1 MGFTVK
7 RLGDVMSEFA
17 SALMAGETYSP
28 LRNPYIWFG
37 FLWGIPV
44 PLLGLIIHRHL
55 AGGHLT
61 EPLAGLV
68 AEPLFMFLLLHPP
81 LFAVVFGAMGTVRLR
96 KIASIEALL
105 AEREVEMQQIRD
117 AHAELQQMARLKD
130 EFLGSVT
137 HELKTPLVTIR
148 GYAEMLEHGRLGDVS
163 DKQKHVLGVMQRNCR
178 RLQQQIDM
186 LLSASR
192 NQSPQAELKPVDFPL
207 QDLVDEICERHRPN
221 ALQRSIELTC
231 EAPPPGIQAHG
242 DYGRLAEVFDNL
254 LSNALKFTDSGGWV
268 RLSFGAPHANRLPCE
283 VADAGC
289 GIPAEAQRY
298 IFERFRQADGSIR
311 RRYGGSG
318 LGLALV
324 KENLAAHGCA
334 VTVESAP
341 GEGARFR
348 FDLPIRPAPAA
359 DVAGGREGRQH
370 GDERENDPDRR

>member
-1 MGFTVK
+1 MGFTVR

-17 SALMAGETYSP
+17 SALKAPETYSP

-44 PLLGLIIHRHL
+44 PLLGVVIQQNL
-55 AGGHLT
+55 ADGG
-61 EPLAGLV
+61 A
-68 AEPLFMFLLLHPP
+68 AEPLTGLVVEPLFLFLLLHPL

-148 GYAEMLEHGRLGDVS
+148 GYAEMLEHGRLGEVA
-163 DKQKHVLGVMQRNCR
+163 DKQKHVLAVMQRNCS

-192 NQSPQAELKPVDFPL
+192 NQSPHAELKPADFPL
-207 QDLVDEICERHRPN
+207 QDLVDEVRERHRPN
-221 ALQRSIELTC
+221 ALQRHIDLDC
-231 EAPPPGIQAHG
+231 QPPPPGVVAHG
-242 DYGRLAEVFDNL
+242 DYGRLAEVLDNL
-254 LSNALKFTDSGGWV
+254 LGNALKFTDAGGWV
-268 RLSFGAPHANRLPCE
+268 RLTFGAPRQDRLPGE
-283 VADAGC
+283 VADSGC
-289 GIPAEAQRY
+289 GIAQDAQRY
-298 IFERFRQADGSIR
+298 IFDRFRQADGSIR

-341 GEGARFR
+341 GKGARFR
-348 FDLPIRPAPAA
+348 FELPIRPA
-359 DVAGGREGRQH
+359 AGAEPVTSGEGR
-370 GDERENDPDRR
+370 